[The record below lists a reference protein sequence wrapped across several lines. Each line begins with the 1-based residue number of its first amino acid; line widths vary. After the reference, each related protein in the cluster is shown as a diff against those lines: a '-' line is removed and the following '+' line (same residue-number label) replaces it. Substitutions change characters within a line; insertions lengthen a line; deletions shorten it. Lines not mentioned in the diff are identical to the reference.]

1 MANYET
7 LKSAIQQVVKTNGN
21 KEITGALLQQS
32 LLAMIN
38 SLGTGYQFMGVAT
51 PKTNPGTPDA
61 KVFYLAYQN
70 GQYSKF
76 GNISLENE
84 ISIITYD
91 SAWHKISTGI
101 AQEERIN
108 IISAGNYP
116 ITTGGYINSSG
127 VVNANASYGYT
138 QYLPVQP
145 GSILNYIDTNPYEQT
160 ISAVHL
166 YFYDKAKRRVKG
178 RLMYKDN
185 YVNELKQ
192 IEVPQY
198 AYFVRV
204 SVYIP
209 NKSAFMV
216 WNDLAPAIQENKELI
231 NDLLAHYPF
240 SNYIDRTTLNP
251 NHIIN
256 ATGYEDS
263 TVSDLYAT
271 KKIPLIPGNQYYHSG
286 VYTGYYAFYDKDDN
300 VIEAHGTDNSLK
312 NPFVPPTNTAYG
324 RFTITS
330 GNENTCWI
338 FTENRT
344 PEIYGIGIPQE
355 YLRNLVVGENSVNT
369 NAIVNGAVTPPK
381 MSIFVH
387 DPETDF
393 IPTDMEW
400 VANKYVNQNG
410 TLNNANGFYATDFI
424 ELSPNTQYYQP
435 TFWYGY
441 YAFYDANKEL
451 VEGHGNDGSLA
462 KWFTTPSNI
471 KYARF
476 TCTSESAKNGAWIAL
491 KANKP
496 SPYAT
501 IIDKQYLPSELGE
514 KTYCEYIGNEIS
526 VFNKGL
532 CVGDSLTQGVF
543 NYNSPGVPDAFVG
556 YSKYSYPTYL
566 SKLTGVEI
574 TNMGRGGYT
583 SIDWYQEYAD
593 SDLSGYDFAII
604 QLGVNDALKLGGWTQ
619 QSITAF
625 SNIITKLKNE
635 NNNIK
640 IFVAT
645 IMPALSYSGTAI
657 NAVSQGIRDL
667 VESLDDDNVIL
678 LDMAIYAHTNDSKA
692 YNCGHLSAFGYWRLA
707 QDYANIISY
716 YINTHKLEF
725 RRVQFIGTN
734 YDWN

>member
-1 MANYET
+1 
-7 LKSAIQQVVKTNGN
+7 
-21 KEITGALLQQS
+21 
-32 LLAMIN
+32 
-38 SLGTGYQFMGVAT
+38 
-51 PKTNPGTPDA
+51 
-61 KVFYLAYQN
+61 
-70 GQYSKF
+70 
-76 GNISLENE
+76 
-84 ISIITYD
+84 
-91 SAWHKISTGI
+91 
-101 AQEERIN
+101 
-108 IISAGNYP
+108 
-116 ITTGGYINSSG
+116 
-127 VVNANASYGYT
+127 
-138 QYLPVQP
+138 
-145 GSILNYIDTNPYEQT
+145 
-160 ISAVHL
+160 
-166 YFYDKAKRRVKG
+166 
-178 RLMYKDN
+178 
-185 YVNELKQ
+185 
-192 IEVPQY
+192 
-198 AYFVRV
+198 
-204 SVYIP
+204 
-209 NKSAFMV
+209 
-216 WNDLAPAIQENKELI
+216 
-231 NDLLAHYPF
+231 
-240 SNYIDRTTLNP
+240 
-251 NHIIN
+251 
-256 ATGYEDS
+256 
-263 TVSDLYAT
+263 
-271 KKIPLIPGNQYYHSG
+271 
-286 VYTGYYAFYDKDDN
+286 
-300 VIEAHGTDNSLK
+300 
-312 NPFVPPTNTAYG
+312 
-324 RFTITS
+324 
-330 GNENTCWI
+330 
-338 FTENRT
+338 
-344 PEIYGIGIPQE
+344 
-355 YLRNLVVGENSVNT
+355 
-369 NAIVNGAVTPPK
+369 

-410 TLNNANGFYATDFI
+410 TLTNANGFYATDFI

-451 VEGHGNDGSLA
+451 VNGHGNDGSLA
-462 KWFTTPSNI
+462 HWFTTPSNI

-476 TCTSESAKNGAWIAL
+476 TCKSESAKNGAWIAL

-574 TNMGRGGYT
+574 ANMGRGGYT
-583 SIDWYQEYAD
+583 SVDWYQEFAD

-678 LDMAIYAHTNDSKA
+678 LDMAIYAHTNDSPA